1 MGKLFWKF
9 FFIFWLAQVLTGLGV
24 GLAVWTLRIEQL
36 PIFSDHMQNGSDA
49 FPLPAPSQ
57 GRYDMPPPQGMLDS
71 LPPHRS
77 GYNGFMPPLL
87 PIFAGSV
94 VSLIF
99 AAWLA
104 WYFARPIRNL
114 RAAFDEVAK
123 GKLDTRIGSTM
134 GGRKDELADL
144 GQDFDHMASRLQSL
158 MEVQR
163 RLLHDISHELRSPLA
178 RLQAATDLMQ
188 QQPERAAEFISRLER
203 DIGRIDVLVDEM
215 LTLARLDSGM
225 AGRMDEIVD
234 LHELIEQIAD
244 DARFEAAI
252 KQSTVEV
259 SLPEH
264 VTIKGNHELFFRALE
279 NVVRNA
285 VRHSPAGKPVDVS
298 VKQEASMKWAI
309 IVSDTGPGV
318 PPSELEMIF
327 DPFFRS
333 KTGSDFSGYGLG
345 LAITQRVVQAHGGTV
360 AATNRPEGGLAVTI
374 TLPAL

>member
-144 GQDFDHMASRLQSL
+144 G
-158 MEVQR
+158 R
-163 RLLHDISHELRSPLA
+163 RL
-178 RLQAATDLMQ
+178 
-188 QQPERAAEFISRLER
+188 
-203 DIGRIDVLVDEM
+203 
-215 LTLARLDSGM
+215 
-225 AGRMDEIVD
+225 
-234 LHELIEQIAD
+234 
-244 DARFEAAI
+244 
-252 KQSTVEV
+252 
-259 SLPEH
+259 
-264 VTIKGNHELFFRALE
+264 
-279 NVVRNA
+279 
-285 VRHSPAGKPVDVS
+285 
-298 VKQEASMKWAI
+298 
-309 IVSDTGPGV
+309 
-318 PPSELEMIF
+318 
-327 DPFFRS
+327 
-333 KTGSDFSGYGLG
+333 
-345 LAITQRVVQAHGGTV
+345 
-360 AATNRPEGGLAVTI
+360 
-374 TLPAL
+374 